1 MEELLNTR
9 NKLLIVNGFIFL
21 LFYTNTTISEFEVLT
36 IKFLLNE
43 DYLISSFNALFLIVW
58 LYYILSFISQYS
70 FLAKEILL
78 LDNQFSLKK
87 LSKKIGGVY
96 KVFYF
101 SMYLTSFR
109 FLNIHITLTVTFI
122 VWCIVMPFESILV
135 GILIFITLTL
145 IVKRLI
151 KPFNN
156 EMILL
161 ENEIISINKNYD
173 KLIQNIDILKETN
186 DPKVIKIF
194 EEVEKTI
201 SNRIQKTTMKQEVLK
216 EKMGLI
222 K

>member
-1 MEELLNTR
+1 M
-9 NKLLIVNGFIFL
+9 NGFIFL
-21 LFYTNTTISEFEVLT
+21 LSYTNTTISEFEVLT
-36 IKFLLNE
+36 IKFILNE
-43 DYLISSFNALFLIVW
+43 NYLISSFNALFLIVW

-70 FLAKEILL
+70 FLAKEIFL
-78 LDNQFSLKK
+78 LDNQCSLKK
-87 LSKKIGGVY
+87 LSKKIDGVY

-145 IVKRLI
+145 IGKRLI
-151 KPFNN
+151 KPFKN

-161 ENEIISINKNYD
+161 EKEIISISKNYD
-173 KLIQNIDILKETN
+173 KLIQTIGMLKETN

-201 SNRIQKTTMKQEVLK
+201 SNRIKKTTMKQEALK